1 MYTEVITMN
10 KKEIAE
16 IKKYFSEDSDLLTIN
31 RVVTAFVDAEK
42 NVKCKTN
49 RLYNVIPQDESE
61 LILAMLKKT
70 LSGRIGANLL
80 EYAFP
85 KDAILEGGQQQ
96 FLWAVLKDKFTTD
109 ETVDSLINAIVE
121 KVEYVSTYSIF
132 SAHCTYS
139 VLKKNKMDEITDDAE
154 ADTNYNFIIT
164 AICPVNLRIDG
175 LIYNEEQ
182 NAIAKKEDSDR
193 IVEMPTDG
201 FLFPL
206 FNDRAPDVNGVMYY
220 TKNAKKPNTSVIE
233 EFLGCEF
240 SMTGPSEKEVFHAIL
255 GNVVGEELDLDM
267 MTKVN
272 EKIQNFVDQTAND
285 TEVATIDSAKLNNIL
300 WESGVSQEKLGELN
314 KVFEHATDNK
324 PLTAVNLVEKK
335 TVVTVPSV
343 TVNIGKGGADKVRTQ
358 VIGGRKCLVIA
369 LDDPE
374 VTINGM
380 ELKMIGKQPAVPA
393 NTEMVQIAPDEDEEP
408 VHTSFEDGTAP
419 F

>member
-1 MYTEVITMN
+1 MN

-16 IKKYFSEDSDLLTIN
+16 IKKNFSEDSNLLTIN

-42 NVKCKTN
+42 NIKCKTDQLFN
-49 RLYNVIPQDESE
+49 IIPQDESE

-96 FLWAVLKDKFTTD
+96 FLWGVLKDKFVTD
-109 ETVDSLINAIVE
+109 EVVDNFLSTIVE

-154 ADTNYNFIIT
+154 TDNDYNFIIT

-175 LIYNEEQ
+175 LIYNEEE
-182 NAIAKKEDSDR
+182 NAIAKKEETDR

-201 FLFPL
+201 FIFPL
-206 FNDRAPDVNGVMYY
+206 FNDRATDVNGVMYY

-233 EFLGCEF
+233 ELLGCEF
-240 SMTGPSEKEVFHAIL
+240 SMAGPSEKEVFHAIL

-272 EKIQNFVDQTAND
+272 EKIQTFVDQTAND
-285 TEVATIDSAKLNNIL
+285 TEVATIDSNKLNNIL
-300 WESGVSQEKLGELN
+300 WEAGVSQEKLTDLN
-314 KVFEHATDNK
+314 RVFEQATDNR

-335 TVVTVPSV
+335 TVVSVPSV
-343 TVNIGKGGADKVRTQ
+343 TINIGKGGADKVKTQ

-369 LDDPE
+369 MDDPE
-374 VTINGM
+374 ISINGLEM
-380 ELKMIGKQPAVPA
+380 KMVGKKPAAPE
-393 NTEMVQIAPDEDEEP
+393 NTAMTVIDEPESGPSVADEVEA
-408 VHTSFEDGTAP
+408 AP